1 MEVDSIVADKAYSSK
16 ENLKMAKENNMR
28 LSARLSSVID
38 GNRTNKLPFEYNK
51 DANLYVCP
59 AGHLAKWKEMNNRK
73 MTSVTE
79 TPALPII
86 LMWTNARSVHYVKV
100 ATRKEP
106 RQKHMRL
113 PSNRMNSWSKS
124 NIKNRRVYKSSE
136 ETIQDR
142 SQKLRT

>member
-1 MEVDSIVADKAYSSK
+1 
-16 ENLKMAKENNMR
+16 
-28 LSARLSSVID
+28 
-38 GNRTNKLPFEYNK
+38 
-51 DANLYVCP
+51 
-59 AGHLAKWKEMNNRK
+59 MNNRK

-142 SQKLRT
+142 SQNSELKNVLGYDRALSYGLSCMEMQGALTIFAANVKRIIKLMQNA

>member
-51 DANLYVCP
+51 DADLYVCP

-73 MTSVTE
+73 NDKRHRNSSITYY
-79 TPALPII
+79 